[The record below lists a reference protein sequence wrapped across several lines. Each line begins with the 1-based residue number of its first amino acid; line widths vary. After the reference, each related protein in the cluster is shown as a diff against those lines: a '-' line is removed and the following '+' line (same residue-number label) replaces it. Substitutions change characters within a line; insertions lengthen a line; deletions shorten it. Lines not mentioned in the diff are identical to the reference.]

1 VPAASPFG
9 MHGPGARPATRNGR
23 TAMHEANAVR
33 SAIKN
38 AVVDRDA
45 SIAAARASGDHE
57 SHASAYRHLELE
69 IMDPTR
75 ATPEAVQL
83 YAPPILDELALR
95 DVSFDV
101 FVRAVRC
108 SLCGHMTH
116 AEPSDPVCRFCGGP
130 VPRTEGPA
138 IEAQWTKAVPVPAGA
153 ETVHDAGSHLADHHH
168 RTHVVRVHH

>member
-1 VPAASPFG
+1 
-9 MHGPGARPATRNGR
+9 
-23 TAMHEANAVR
+23 MHEANAVR

-38 AVVDRDA
+38 AVLERDA
-45 SIAAARASGDHE
+45 TLADTRATDEHGTSSAAF
-57 SHASAYRHLELE
+57 RHLELE

-108 SLCGHMTH
+108 TLCGQMTH
-116 AEPSDPVCRFCGGP
+116 AEPSDPVCRACCGP
-130 VPRTEGPA
+130 VPRTDGPA
-138 IEAQWTKAVPVPAGA
+138 IEAHWTKPVPIP
-153 ETVHDAGSHLADHHH
+153 AGSEPGRDASHLVDHH
-168 RTHVVRVHH
+168 RTHVARVHR